1 MKRTVAREIAVHMV
15 FAMGFSGRTAEE
27 TLEHHLT
34 EEQFTCF
41 APDETLEAQE
51 EEFAEERYGIYLEF
65 PNKKQEAYIRSV
77 VTGVYDHFAELDSYI
92 SKYAI
97 GWSFHR
103 IPRVAAAIMRVAM
116 YEILYRSD
124 IPNSA
129 AINDA
134 VELSKSYEDE
144 ELTKFINGILGS
156 FVRGEQIPEKDVQ
169 EIDDADDTG
178 L

>member
-1 MKRTVAREIAVHMV
+1 MKRTVARELAVHMV
-15 FAMGFSGRTAEE
+15 YAMGFGGRDAEE
-27 TLEHHLT
+27 TLAHHLT
-34 EEQFTCF
+34 EEQFAYF
-41 APDETLEAQE
+41 LPDEVQEALE
-51 EEFAEERYGIYLEF
+51 EEFPDDRHKIYQEF
-65 PNKKQEAYIRSV
+65 PGKKQEEYICSV
-77 VTGVYDHFAELDSYI
+77 VSGVYEHFAELDEYI
-92 SKYAI
+92 SRYAI

-124 IPNSA
+124 IPNGA

-144 ELTKFINGILGS
+144 ELSKFINGILGS
-156 FVRGEQIPEKDVQ
+156 FVRGEQIPEKDIL
-169 EIDDADDTG
+169 EIDDADSTG

>member
-15 FAMGFSGRTAEE
+15 FAMGFGGRDAEE
-27 TLEHHLT
+27 TIAHHLT
-34 EEQFTCF
+34 KEQFACF
-41 APDETLEAQE
+41 VPDEVQEALE
-51 EEFAEERYGIYLEF
+51 EEFTEERTSIYLEF
-65 PNKKQEAYIRSV
+65 PDKKQEEYIRSV
-77 VTGVYDHFAELDSYI
+77 VTGVYEHFAELDSYI

-103 IPRVAAAIMRVAM
+103 IPRVTAAIMRVAM

-124 IPNSA
+124 IPNGA

-156 FVRGEQIPEKDVQ
+156 FVRGEQIPEKGIQ

-178 L
+178 V